1 MKSNLTFTARDKS
14 VAATLVTEAKWAE
27 QSKNINFYITTS
39 KGILLVYLYLEG
51 RIKNIKQLMVEKAQ
65 KIHE

>member
-14 VAATLVTEAKWAE
+14 IAETLVTEAKWAE

-39 KGILLVYLYLEG
+39 KGILLVYLHLEG
-51 RIKNIKQLMVEKAQ
+51 RIININN
-65 KIHE
+65 